1 MVPKKTQK
9 CGNTGL
15 LYLDKPVL
23 GHAGGRGGGGYNATA
38 AMHDEGKCLP
48 GALPFYQLFRL
59 QPEIYPLME
68 KAPQIDHDGLRTF
81 PTKHVA

>member
-1 MVPKKTQK
+1 MVERDTVLPIVQK
-9 CGNTGL
+9 GGEEGL
-15 LYLDKPVL
+15 K
-23 GHAGGRGGGGYNATA
+23 G
-38 AMHDEGKCLP
+38 ECLP
-48 GALPFYQLFRL
+48 GALPFYQLSRL